1 MPNPLFKPPRH
12 LVKEWPEVFE
22 DLYMNTMPVAYLD
35 SVRLDFTDGRV
46 WEIDVKNE
54 LTKQTADGIA
64 DVLINTLQ
72 EYKDE
77 IKKIDFKVDVERLK
91 KDIRDSSKNIFQ
103 VMFAAIRSAICLAD
117 PFPGCIKSRA

>member
-22 DLYMNTMPVAYLD
+22 DLYMNTMPVVYLET
-35 SVRLDFTDGRV
+35 VRLDFVDGRI
-46 WEIDVKNE
+46 WEIDVKSE
-54 LTKQTADGIA
+54 LENQTPDGIA
-64 DVLINTLQ
+64 DVLIATLQ

-91 KDIRDSSKNIFQ
+91 KDIKDSSKNIF
-103 VMFAAIRSAICLAD
+103 
-117 PFPGCIKSRA
+117 

>member
-1 MPNPLFKPPRH
+1 MPKPLFKPPKH
-12 LVKEWPEVFE
+12 LVQEWPEVFE

-91 KDIRDSSKNIFQ
+91 KDIRDSSKNIF
-103 VMFAAIRSAICLAD
+103 
-117 PFPGCIKSRA
+117 

>member
-35 SVRLDFTDGRV
+35 SVRLDFIDGRV

-54 LTKQTADGIA
+54 LTKQTSESIA
-64 DVLINTLQ
+64 DILLNTLQ

-77 IKKIDFKVDVERLK
+77 IKKIDFKVDVTRLK
-91 KDIRDSSKNIFQ
+91 NDIASETNKLF
-103 VMFAAIRSAICLAD
+103 
-117 PFPGCIKSRA
+117 